1 MPTPRS
7 TSQPTMQIF
16 SKFFGDC
23 ISRTAIRF
31 ACGNLFAM
39 RNGERLPAGEEYQVF
54 VIRGVDK
61 GDMDVKGVGNVKR
74 ILPSSRYKHWPS
86 RFGSEQ

>member
-1 MPTPRS
+1 
-7 TSQPTMQIF
+7 
-16 SKFFGDC
+16 
-23 ISRTAIRF
+23 
-31 ACGNLFAM
+31 M